1 MSKTEHQEPLVSEY
15 KPQFYNELPDDGYV
29 SEMDSGDHEHSKYEI
44 QVLLGKI
51 YRIHGKR

>member
-15 KPQFYNELPDDGYV
+15 KPQFYTELPDDGYV